1 MGGYDVIS
9 HVVVLLALRSIIIMN
24 CIISYF
30 SNRGDDFRPDY
41 GKLSVLAA
49 LFPNAPIAALTA
61 TTTTGDRQTI
71 SNTLCLKNPKLVI
84 ANLNR
89 PNIFFA
95 KVFREGS
102 DNEAYVKILQPI
114 ATSLLEQGT
123 GYPLKLIYL
132 PLPWCGRVY
141 KLFEG
146 ILKEKQ
152 YDPEE
157 GPLIPEN
164 RLFGQFHAPQ
174 TGKMKETILNNFVAQ
189 MVNAE
194 LFLPLWLWEW
204 ALTLHL

>member
-1 MGGYDVIS
+1 
-9 HVVVLLALRSIIIMN
+9 MN